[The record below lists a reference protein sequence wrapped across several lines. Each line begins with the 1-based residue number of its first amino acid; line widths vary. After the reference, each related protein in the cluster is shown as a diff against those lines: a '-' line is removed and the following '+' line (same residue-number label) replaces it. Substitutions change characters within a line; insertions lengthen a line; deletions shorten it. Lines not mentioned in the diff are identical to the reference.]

1 MTRPAL
7 LRYLSESPLLWLA
20 ITLMAGL
27 IFVADT
33 LTKLEIAFAV
43 LHVVVILLA
52 VRSGRV
58 GAILTVAGICIVLTL
73 TSYGLTRH
81 GNRDSGLAN
90 AALSL
95 LAIGA
100 STWLAVRLERLQARA
115 RHAQSDLARMSR
127 IMLMGELSAS
137 IAHEVSQPVTAIAAN
152 GNAALRWL
160 SADPPNEEE
169 ARRALTRIVAD
180 AGRAGDVV
188 ARVRRLVAR
197 AGPQAEPLDLTE
209 TVAEALAVMRGELR
223 RNEIHLRTE
232 MDDALPPVMGDRV
245 QLQQVVLNFV
255 LNAIEAMAEMPAEGR
270 DLLVSA
276 ADDGKSVTV
285 SVRDSG
291 TGLGGEAQQRLFEAF
306 FSTKPTGMGMGLAI
320 SRSIVEAHGGTI
332 YAAPNYPTGAV
343 FGFTLPAVRTQGET
357 GTA

>member
-1 MTRPAL
+1 MTRPAII
-7 LRYLSESPLLWLA
+7 RYLGESPLLWFT

-43 LHVVVILLA
+43 LHVVVILLS
-52 VRSGRV
+52 VRTGRV
-58 GAILTVAGICIVLTL
+58 GAILTVSGICLVLTL
-73 TSYGLTRH
+73 ASYGLTRH

-115 RHAQSDLARMSR
+115 RQAQSDLARMSR

-160 SADPPNEEE
+160 AADPPNEDE
-169 ARRALTRIVAD
+169 ARRALRRIVDD

-197 AGPQAEPLDLTE
+197 TGPRHEPLDMAE
-209 TVAEALAVMRGELR
+209 TVSEALEVMRGELR
-223 RNEIHLRTE
+223 RHEIHLRTE
-232 MDDALPPVMGDRV
+232 LDGDLPQVRGDRV

-255 LNAIEAMAEMPAEGR
+255 LNGIEATAEMPAEAR

-276 ADDGKSVTV
+276 ASDGKRVTV
-285 SVRDSG
+285 SVRD
-291 TGLGGEAQQRLFEAF
+291 TGPGIGGEAQERLFEAF
-306 FSTKPTGMGMGLAI
+306 FSTKQTGMGMGLAI

-332 YAAPNYPTGAV
+332 YAAPNYPTGAA
-343 FGFTLPAVRTQGET
+343 FGFTLPALRMDGEPDK
-357 GTA
+357 A